1 MEFDDLK
8 HAQRERLIFLDQC
21 LTWRGMANR
30 RDLIDRFD
38 ISTAQAALDFRLYLE
53 RARHTPPTYDPVR
66 KTYLAAL
73 DHKPLVPST
82 LNEAFAAV
90 LAESNLPLSVA
101 LPQPE
106 RRADASV
113 VSRLYQAMRNRWAIH
128 IQYTS
133 MTSGADAGQWIV
145 PTHFVSDGEKVHV
158 RAFSFKHEE
167 YRTYLP
173 IRVSTGSSFETRA
186 LSEQLPDDKDWNMR
200 ARIWL
205 GPKTGLT
212 PEQAAVVRT
221 EYGFEGELLCVETR
235 KALEFFLDRRWGLDQ
250 EDARLER
257 VRTEYDDD
265 LEKTTGRR
273 SVTIG

>member
-128 IQYTS
+128 VQYTS

-158 RAFSFKHEE
+158 RAFSFKHEA

-173 IRVSTGSSFETRA
+173 IASA
-186 LSEQLPDDKDWNMR
+186 P
-200 ARIWL
+200 
-205 GPKTGLT
+205 
-212 PEQAAVVRT
+212 AVVLRRVRCQSSSPT
-221 EYGFEGELLCVETR
+221 TRIGTRGQGYGSGQKPASHRSRRPSCGPNTASKVNCSASRHEKLSNSFSIADGVWTR
-235 KALEFFLDRRWGLDQ
+235 KTPDSSG
-250 EDARLER
+250 
-257 VRTEYDDD
+257 
-265 LEKTTGRR
+265 
-273 SVTIG
+273 